1 MDLHLN
7 ISETF
12 YSIQGEGVT
21 VGMPAVF
28 LRLAGCNLTCGGP
41 STVASKTIEN
51 GATWRCDTIEVW
63 TKGVQTHFKDVLL
76 SWEKCGWNAALKQG
90 AHLVVTGGEPLLHD
104 DNIVDFLM
112 SLDVAIGQR
121 PIVEVETNGT
131 LIPSDKLAHLVDYWN
146 VSPKLANSGMTLD
159 KRRYAEAIAWFSK
172 RDNASFK
179 FVVASPQDVQE
190 ALDTYVSPFNIARH
204 KVLIMPAVDSRKQHL
219 LKAHDIIEVCKRESL
234 RFSPRLQ
241 VLFWDKTTGV

>member
-21 VGMPAVF
+21 IGTPAIFV
-28 LRLAGCNLTCGGP
+28 RLAGCNLTCGGP
-41 STVASKTIEN
+41 TTVVSKEIEE

-63 TKGVQTHFKDVLL
+63 KQGTQTHFKDILL

-104 DNIVDFLM
+104 EHIVDFLM
-112 SLDVAIGQR
+112 SLEVAIGMR

-131 LIPSDKLAHLVDYWN
+131 LLPSDKLAHLVSYWN
-146 VSPKLANSGMTLD
+146 VSPKLRNSGMPLE
-159 KRRYAEAIAWFSK
+159 RRQQSDVIAWFSK
-172 RDNASFK
+172 RDTASFK
-179 FVVASPQDVQE
+179 FVVTSPQDVQE
-190 ALDTYVSPFNIARH
+190 ALDTFVTPFQIKKKA
-204 KVLIMPAVDSRKQHL
+204 VLIMPGVESRKQHL